1 LKLFFYR
8 HVARIFFSKHL
19 LKEKMLKS
27 PNNVQIEANQGR
39 GEIIVRGYMKAERA
53 RVENLSAPILESM
66 QRQLE
71 ELRLQIAAS
80 SSSSSSSSAVSTPV
94 PVPAPAAPVP
104 VPVPVAT
111 SPAASTSQV
120 FKLQE
125 QIATLN
131 ARLNTLQDRMQAMEA
146 RLASSSS
153 SSSVAA
159 SAGAGGVGRM
169 VSDVANA
176 VVAGVAAEV
185 SQAATEQIH
194 KAAMKLEDM
203 VSPGALY
210 NLRKVSRENVKFA
223 W

>member
-1 LKLFFYR
+1 
-8 HVARIFFSKHL
+8 
-19 LKEKMLKS
+19 MLKS

-39 GEIIVRGYMKAERA
+39 GEIIVRGYMKVDRA
-53 RVENLSAPILESM
+53 RVENLSAPVLESM

-71 ELRLQIAAS
+71 ELRMQIAAGYTVAPS
-80 SSSSSSSSAVSTPV
+80 PTPSPV
-94 PVPAPAAPVP
+94 PAAPSPVPAVVVPAPAPTVVVP
-104 VPVPVAT
+104 AVVP
-111 SPAASTSQV
+111 ASTSQV

-131 ARLNTLQDRMQAMEA
+131 ARLNTLQDRMQVMEN
-146 RLASSSS
+146 RSLSYSSSS
-153 SSSVAA
+153 SS
-159 SAGAGGVGRM
+159 AGGVGVGRM
-169 VSDVANA
+169 VSDVANSLA
-176 VVAGVAAEV
+176 AGVAAEV

-210 NLRKVSRENVKFA
+210 NLRKVSKENIKFA

>member
-1 LKLFFYR
+1 
-8 HVARIFFSKHL
+8 
-19 LKEKMLKS
+19 MLKS

-53 RVENLSAPILESM
+53 RVENLSAPVLESM

-71 ELRLQIAAS
+71 ELRLQITAGSISTAS
-80 SSSSSSSSAVSTPV
+80 SSSAPLPV
-94 PVPAPAAPVP
+94 PAAAPTAPAAPVVQVAAAPASPP
-104 VPVPVAT
+104 VVT
-111 SPAASTSQV
+111 SSQL

-131 ARLNTLQDRMQAMEA
+131 ARLNTLQDRVQAMES
-146 RLASSSS
+146 RMASSS
-153 SSSVAA
+153 
-159 SAGAGGVGRM
+159 SAGAGGAGRI

-176 VVAGVAAEV
+176 VAAGVVAEV
-185 SQAATEQIH
+185 SSVATEQIH

>member
-1 LKLFFYR
+1 
-8 HVARIFFSKHL
+8 
-19 LKEKMLKS
+19 MLKS

-53 RVENLSAPILESM
+53 RVENLSSPVLESM

-80 SSSSSSSSAVSTPV
+80 SSSSSST
-94 PVPAPAAPVP
+94 PVP
-104 VPVPVAT
+104 VPVPAQVAPAPPAPASPPAVT
-111 SPAASTSQV
+111 SSQL

-131 ARLNTLQDRMQAMEA
+131 ARLNTLQDRMQAMES
-146 RLASSSS
+146 RMT
-153 SSSVAA
+153 SVQAPSAA
-159 SAGAGGVGRM
+159 SAGGAGRL

-176 VVAGVAAEV
+176 VAAGVVAEV
-185 SQAATEQIH
+185 SSVATEQIQ

>member
-1 LKLFFYR
+1 
-8 HVARIFFSKHL
+8 
-19 LKEKMLKS
+19 MLKS

-39 GEIIVRGYMKAERA
+39 GEIVVRGYMKAERA
-53 RVENLSAPILESM
+53 RIEQLSAPIIESM

-80 SSSSSSSSAVSTPV
+80 STSTSPI
-94 PVPAPAAPVP
+94 PVP
-104 VPVPVAT
+104 VPVPAAAAVPAAPVVAPAAT
-111 SPAASTSQV
+111 SPVSSNQV

-131 ARLNTLQDRMQAMEA
+131 ARLNTMQDRIQFLETH
-146 RLASSSS
+146 LSGV
-153 SSSVAA
+153 SVDAA
-159 SAGAGGVGRM
+159 AAGAGAGGIVGA
-169 VSDVANA
+169 VASSLA
-176 VVAGVAAEV
+176 AGVAAEV
-185 SQAATEQIH
+185 SQVATRQIQ

-210 NLRKVSRENVKFA
+210 NLRKVSKENIKFA

>member
-1 LKLFFYR
+1 
-8 HVARIFFSKHL
+8 
-19 LKEKMLKS
+19 MLKS

-131 ARLNTLQDRMQAMEA
+131 ARLNTLQDRLQAMEA
-146 RLASSSS
+146 RLVASS

-176 VVAGVAAEV
+176 VAAGVVAEV